1 MGELEGSSG
10 EVMDC
15 FYPGMIHC
23 NNEVGRYPAISIT
36 GKNCE
41 LMCLHCKGSLLQNM
55 IDCSEP
61 EILKNTLKK
70 IEKEN
75 IGALISGG
83 CDKHGRLPWERFLP
97 FLKDFQTSLYLTAH
111 TGMNVSIEVSKGL
124 KDANFKQGLI
134 DIIGDEETLKEI
146 YNLEDYKNYLKT
158 LDNLF
163 EFGPQ
168 IVPHIVTGIYW
179 GKIKGEYEAIKI
191 LERYNPLIVVI
202 VVIMPKLLRVDP
214 PPIDEVIDIFYKAKE
229 RFKIVSLGCAKPR
242 GKYRFELEEKLLN
255 LGLVDRIAI
264 PSERLIEFARKNNIK
279 LNKNYTCCS
288 VVSGLDI

>member
-1 MGELEGSSG
+1 MGKPEGSSG
-10 EVMDC
+10 KVLDC

-23 NNEVGRYPAISIT
+23 NNEIGRYPAISIT

-55 IDCSEP
+55 IDCSET
-61 EILKNTLKK
+61 EILIDTLKK

-83 CDKHGRLPWERFLP
+83 CDKYGRLPWERFLP
-97 FLKDFQTSLYLTAH
+97 FLKEFHTPLYLTAH
-111 TGMNVSIEVSKGL
+111 TGMNVSKEVSKGL

-146 YNLEDYKNYLKT
+146 YNLEDYRSYLET

-163 EFGPQ
+163 TFGPQ
-168 IVPHIVTGIYW
+168 IVPHIVVGIHW

-191 LERYNPLIVVI
+191 LERYNPEIVVM
-202 VVIMPKLLRVDP
+202 VVVMPKFLKVEP
-214 PPIDEVIDIFYKAKE
+214 PPIDEVIDLFYKAKE
-229 RFKIVSLGCAKPR
+229 KFKIISLGCAKPR
-242 GKYRFELEEKLLN
+242 GKYRFELEERLLN
-255 LGLVDRIAI
+255 LGLIDRVAI
-264 PSERLIEFARKNNIK
+264 PSEKCLNFAKKNGIEII
-279 LNKNYTCCS
+279 KNYTCCS